1 MLFRSGGH
9 WSVIEGLSRLGVYVE
24 DDNGAPVT
32 EKELVQTNPFHL
44 TAHVCMIESIMTAYS
59 QDRVTT
65 DKVVRAVK

>member
-1 MLFRSGGH
+1 M
-9 WSVIEGLSRLGVYVE
+9 IEGLSRLGVYVE

-32 EKELVQTNPFHL
+32 EKELVQANPFHL